1 MWAIQGCVGLWVALA
16 CAVGGIRS
24 WHTEVRSQALRAPSI
39 AQLRSLH
46 HPPGLILS
54 VVMALSFLALVVLV
68 VMPPPPA
75 LAEPPGSSIWS
86 EDSGGPTS

>member
-1 MWAIQGCVGLWVALA
+1 MRANDAKF
-16 CAVGGIRS
+16 GIIY
-24 WHTEVRSQALRAPSI
+24 L
-39 AQLRSLH
+39 QLRVQFKHAQQKLLLYY
-46 HPPGLILS
+46 PLGLILS